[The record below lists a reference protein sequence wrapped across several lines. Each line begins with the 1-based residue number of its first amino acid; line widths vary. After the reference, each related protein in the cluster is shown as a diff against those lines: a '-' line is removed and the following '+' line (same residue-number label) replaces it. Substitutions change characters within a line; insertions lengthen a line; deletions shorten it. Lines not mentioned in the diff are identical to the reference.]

1 MVGNAKKHYR
11 VLSIIILVISLF
23 LMGCQ
28 SSKNV
33 VDETIEQLLVNENV
47 TLENYEKIK
56 IGDPKTGN
64 GGMTYEEVLILMGE
78 ISPQFHSE
86 IMNEDGKTEVEANW
100 WRYNRDHQFG
110 TDLIGVK
117 FIDGK
122 AFSKFE
128 EGLE

>member
-1 MVGNAKKHYR
+1 M
-11 VLSIIILVISLF
+11 VISIF

-28 SSKNV
+28 SSKDV
-33 VDETIEQLLVNENV
+33 VEETNEQLLLNGNV
-47 TLENYEKIK
+47 TLKNFNSIK
-56 IGDPKTGN
+56 IGDPKTGE
-64 GGMTYEEVLILMGE
+64 GGMTYDEVLDLMGE

-86 IMNEDGKTEVEANW
+86 IIGEDDSLQVEANW
-100 WRYNRDHQFG
+100 WRFRGPQFG

-128 EGLE
+128 KGLE

>member
-1 MVGNAKKHYR
+1 MLESPKKQY
-11 VLSIIILVISLF
+11 LILLFFVVSMF

-28 SSKNV
+28 TGSV
-33 VDETIEQLLVNENV
+33 EETNEQLLLNENV
-47 TLENYEKIK
+47 NLDNFEKIK
-56 IGDPKTGN
+56 IGDPETGE
-64 GGMTYEEVLILMGE
+64 GGTTYEEVLDLMGD
-78 ISPQFHSE
+78 ISPQFESE
-86 IMNEDGKTEVEANW
+86 IIDKDDSSELEAHW
-100 WRYNRDHQFG
+100 WRYNRRHQFG